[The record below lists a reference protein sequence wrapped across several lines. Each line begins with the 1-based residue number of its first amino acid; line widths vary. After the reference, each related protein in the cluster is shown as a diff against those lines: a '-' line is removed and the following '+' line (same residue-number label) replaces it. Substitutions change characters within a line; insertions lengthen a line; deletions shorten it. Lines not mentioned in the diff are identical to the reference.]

1 MNIHWENMT
10 DSTNLDAWRG
20 REAAEDMEVWC
31 AEFQT
36 AGRGQRGNRWE
47 SARGENLMFSILFK
61 PLGLRAA
68 DQFVLSQACAVGI
81 VRYLQGK
88 GLDGVRVKWPN
99 DVYIS
104 DRKVCG
110 MLLENTLKG
119 DTLAVSIAGIGLN
132 INQRVF
138 SPELPNP
145 TSLLLALDETV
156 PEERRPLPPLD
167 PHAELPQVLE
177 EIFSLYR
184 AIGKDGR
191 VPGLDE
197 EYEALLYRRGVL
209 SEFEETEYFTG
220 GTPVRFRGTILGVE
234 RKTARLVVV
243 HEDGRG
249 VKYYFKEIR
258 YVL

>member
-1 MNIHWENMT
+1 
-10 DSTNLDAWRG
+10 
-20 REAAEDMEVWC
+20 
-31 AEFQT
+31 
-36 AGRGQRGNRWE
+36 
-47 SARGENLMFSILFK
+47 MFSILFK

-81 VRYLQGK
+81 ARYLQGK

-110 MLLENTLKG
+110 MLLENTLKS

-145 TSLLLALDETV
+145 TSLLLALDEAV

>member
-81 VRYLQGK
+81 ARYLQGK

-197 EYEALLYRRGVL
+197 EYEALLYRGGVL

>member
-1 MNIHWENMT
+1 MNIHWENIT

-20 REAAEDMEVWC
+20 KDTAEDGTVWC

-47 SARGENLMFSILFK
+47 SSRGENLMFSILFK

-81 VRYLQGK
+81 ARYLRGK
-88 GLDGVRVKWPN
+88 GLSGV
-99 DVYIS
+99 
-104 DRKVCG
+104 
-110 MLLENTLKG
+110 NTLKG

-138 SPELPNP
+138 PPELPNP
-145 TSLLLALDETV
+145 TSVLLALEETV
-156 PEERRPLPPLD
+156 PAERRPLPLLD
-167 PHAELPQVLE
+167 PHAELPLVLD

-184 AIGKDGR
+184 GIGEDGR
-191 VPGLDE
+191 VPGLDG

-220 GTPVRFRGTILGVE
+220 GASVRFRGTILGVE
-234 RKTARLVVV
+234 KKTARLLVE
-243 HEDGRG
+243 HEDGR
-249 VKYYFKEIR
+249 VAKYYFKEIR
-258 YVL
+258 YLL

>member
-1 MNIHWENMT
+1 MNIHWENIT

-20 REAAEDMEVWC
+20 KDTAEDGTVWC

-47 SARGENLMFSILFK
+47 SSRGEI
-61 PLGLRAA
+61 
-68 DQFVLSQACAVGI
+68 VLSQACAVGI
-81 VRYLQGK
+81 ARYLLGK
-88 GLDGVRVKWPN
+88 GLSGVRVKWPN
-99 DVYIS
+99 DIYIR

-138 SPELPNP
+138 PPELPNP
-145 TSLLLALDETV
+145 TSVLLALEETV
-156 PEERRPLPPLD
+156 PAERRPLPSLD
-167 PHAELPQVLE
+167 PHAELPLVLD

-184 AIGKDGR
+184 AIGEDGR
-191 VPGLDE
+191 VPGLDG
-197 EYEALLYRRGVL
+197 EYEALLYRRGVP

-220 GTPVRFRGTILGVE
+220 GASVRFRGIILGVE
-234 RKTARLVVV
+234 KKTARLLVE
-243 HEDGRG
+243 HEDACGT
-249 VKYYFKEIR
+249 
-258 YVL
+258 